1 MDSLFFN
8 GKARA
13 DFAATEVLTKLQF
26 VDLVFV
32 LGLCFKG
39 AHGSGDAEQSVAL
52 TAQLLGQA
60 HGLLLI

>member
-13 DFAATEVLTKLQF
+13 DFAAAEVLTKLQF

-32 LGLCFKG
+32 LGLGFERTN
-39 AHGSGDAEQSVAL
+39 GSGDAQQSVSLSA
-52 TAQLLGQA
+52 
-60 HGLLLI
+60 